1 LPVAKAMVTMRSLTR
16 YRAIVLLL
24 LIATLIASGW
34 LYWNRVP
41 ASDLAVWGPAD
52 SMAYIEV
59 NNLGA
64 LVEGVQQTVAWKS
77 LGPLLGA
84 PDRLAPNRWAVR
96 LARWTGIGSPDAI
109 LFARSQIA
117 VVLSGAEGSQSGSTL
132 IIKPLLTLI
141 VETHT
146 SQRRMRAAVEEHLE
160 ETARRDFGNPVVV
173 RKQVAGVDLEE
184 WQSEDGA
191 RRIVA
196 SFINTTVVIGNDEAA
211 VLHSVE
217 AGTGRRAGLHNQT
230 EFEQTRRA
238 VDPASSAIFGFISQ
252 AGVKS
257 LLQAYALNNQSRGT
271 VSSDAITGAR
281 LFADTFG
288 AIVKQVGWT
297 ARFTNGAVEDHCS
310 VILADGVTDNLR
322 ISMSPDHGPD
332 LTQLPFAPPG
342 VQSVS
347 VYSFHDSAGVWN
359 DLNAVVSSHADLLGA
374 IAARPVMRSLLSAYG
389 ISDADSFARGIGTHL
404 QTVRGEEGSPAVL
417 IGEVFDRPAI
427 EKAFAARFGKNPK
440 TEKFAA
446 ADLIIAPD
454 NWTAAFVQNNFLL
467 GPGEDV
473 RHCLQA
479 YANGQSISST
489 RPFREAQRFVDVSLP
504 LTSVT
509 FTDDSRAAVS
519 FVDAFSHE
527 SRSAFSTN
535 AAAISEATSALPL
548 AMSAL
553 IVKEGRFEWISRSSF
568 GIGGAVATDLLPEK

>member
-1 LPVAKAMVTMRSLTR
+1 MVTMRSLTK
-16 YRAIVLLL
+16 YRTLVLV
-24 LIATLIASGW
+24 LIIAAGIAAAW
-34 LYWNRVP
+34 LYWSRAP
-41 ASDLAVWGPAD
+41 LSDLAAWAPDD
-52 SMAYIEV
+52 SLAYTEV
-59 NNLGA
+59 NDLGS

-84 PDRLAPNRWAVR
+84 PPSLAPNRWVVR

-109 LFARSQIA
+109 LFARSQVA

-146 SQRRMRAAVEEHLE
+146 SQRRMRGAIEQHLE
-160 ETARRDFGNPVVV
+160 DTARQDFGNPVIV
-173 RKQVAGVDLEE
+173 RKQVEGVELQE
-184 WQSEDGA
+184 WQSEDGT

-211 VLHSVE
+211 VLHSVA
-217 AGTGRRAGLHNQT
+217 AGTGRRPALHNQT

-238 VDPASSAIFGFISQ
+238 NSSASTAIFGFVSQ
-252 AGVKS
+252 PGVKS
-257 LLQAYALNNQSRGT
+257 LLQAFALNTQSHGT

-288 AIVKQVGWT
+288 AIVKQVGWS

-310 VILADGVTDNLR
+310 VILADGVTDKLR
-322 ISMSPDHGPD
+322 VSMAPDRGPD

-347 VYSFHDSAGVWN
+347 IYSFHDSAGVWN
-359 DLNAVVSSHADLLGA
+359 DLNAVVSSHADLVGA

-404 QTVRGEEGSPAVL
+404 QTIRAEEGSPAVL
-417 IGEVFDRPAI
+417 VGEVFDRPAI
-427 EKAFAARFGKNPK
+427 EKGFAARFGRDPK
-440 TEKFAA
+440 TEKFGA

-454 NWTAAFVQNNFLL
+454 TWTAAFVQNSFLL

-473 RHCLQA
+473 RRSLQA
-479 YANGQSISST
+479 YANGQSIST
-489 RPFREAQRFVDVSLP
+489 TQAFREAQRFVDISLP
-504 LTSVT
+504 LTAVT
-509 FTDDSRAAVS
+509 FTNDARAAVS

-527 SRSAFSTN
+527 GRSAFSTN
-535 AAAISEATSALPL
+535 AAAISEASNALPL

-553 IVKEGRFEWISRSSF
+553 IVKEGRFEWTSRSSF
-568 GIGGAVATDLLPEK
+568 GIGGAVATNLLPEK

>member
-1 LPVAKAMVTMRSLTR
+1 MVTMRCLTR
-16 YRAIVLLL
+16 YRSIVLVL
-24 LIATLIASGW
+24 LIAAVIAAGW
-34 LYWNRVP
+34 LYWSRVP
-41 ASDLAVWGPAD
+41 AADLAVWAPAD
-52 SMAYIEV
+52 SLAYIEV
-59 NNLGA
+59 NDLGA

-77 LGPLLGA
+77 LSPLLGA
-84 PDRLAPNRWAVR
+84 PDSLAPNRWVVR
-96 LARWTGIGSPDAI
+96 LARWTSIGSPDAI
-109 LFARSQIA
+109 LFARSQAA

-146 SQRRMRAAVEEHLE
+146 SQRRMRGAVEQHLE
-160 ETARRDFGNPVVV
+160 DMARRDFGNPVVV
-173 RKQVAGVDLEE
+173 RKQVQGVDLEE

-196 SFINTTVVIGNDEAA
+196 SFISTTVIIGNDETA
-211 VLHSVE
+211 VLHAVE
-217 AGTGRRAGLHNQT
+217 AGTGRRAGLSNQA
-230 EFEQTRRA
+230 EFEQTRRTINS
-238 VDPASSAIFGFISQ
+238 ASSAVFGFISQ

-257 LLQAYALNNQSRGT
+257 LLQAYALNSQSHGS
-271 VSSDAITGAR
+271 VSSDVITGAR

-310 VILADGVTDNLR
+310 VLLADGVTDKLR
-322 ISMSPDHGPD
+322 VSMAPDRGPD

-347 VYSFHDSAGVWN
+347 VYTFHDSSGVWN
-359 DLNAVVSSHADLLGA
+359 DLNAVISSHADLVGA

-404 QTVRGEEGSPAVL
+404 QTIRGEEGSPAVL
-417 IGEVFDRPAI
+417 IGEVFDRPSI
-427 EKAFAARFGKNPK
+427 EKAFAARFGKNPR
-440 TEKFAA
+440 TEKFSG

-454 NWTAAFVQNNFLL
+454 GWTAAFVQNSFLL

-473 RHCLQA
+473 RRCLQA
-479 YANGQSISST
+479 HINGESISST
-489 RPFREAQRFVDVSLP
+489 QPFRQALRFLDVSLP
-504 LTSVT
+504 LTGVT
-509 FTDDSRAAVS
+509 FTNDSRAAVS

-527 SRSAFSTN
+527 GRSAFSTN
-535 AAAISEATSALPL
+535 AAAISEASNALPL

-553 IVKEGRFEWISRSSF
+553 MVKEGRFEWTSRSSF
-568 GIGGAVATDLLPEK
+568 GIGGAVATGLLPEK